1 MDSRVLI
8 TYHNNR
14 TFDDFMASSRTSLGH
29 YQRVNAE
36 AGTII
41 VLANLTTGTVF
52 GICTLANWEGT
63 LKPCRPHS
71 SFDAQIYGEGY
82 TAYNKYKL
90 RIKNLRIL
98 KEPVSF
104 AQIKVLVGGSDS
116 VRQTNIWKGTQLN
129 YARPFVTGD
138 DKAPVERF
146 NIWAKSLL

>member
-1 MDSRVLI
+1 MRHPGTRRRPSGARSSV
-8 TYHNNR
+8 
-14 TFDDFMASSRTSLGH
+14 AKSSRETPAK
-29 YQRVNAE
+29 AE
-36 AGTII
+36 
-41 VLANLTTGTVF
+41 
-52 GICTLANWEGT
+52 
-63 LKPCRPHS
+63 
-71 SFDAQIYGEGY
+71 